1 MPLTSLT
8 FQCTSDPVEAKAWF
22 AGLIADEPVLM
33 SVIASVADSVIA
45 DRARYEDPR
54 WWAGRDASGRVVAG
68 FMRTPPWPLHVAMA
82 TAGQAAAFAEHLAR
96 QGSSLPGVG
105 GRREPT
111 EAFRDVWAKLTGVSP
126 RTVME
131 VGAFDLP
138 DRPALPFPVTGH
150 YRLARRDELAVADRW
165 AQDFNAAVEHTPGKA
180 HSLVHRIGAGRVGFW
195 VDEGHPVSMAHASLV
210 NGGVTRISGVWTP
223 VELRGR
229 GYASAVVAAL
239 SSERMDAG
247 ESCMLFTDLAN
258 PTSNK
263 IYQAMGYRRI
273 GDNITI
279 EFLGPVATR

>member
-1 MPLTSLT
+1 
-8 FQCTSDPVEAKAWF
+8 
-22 AGLIADEPVLM
+22 
-33 SVIASVADSVIA
+33 
-45 DRARYEDPR
+45 
-54 WWAGRDASGRVVAG
+54 
-68 FMRTPPWPLHVAMA
+68 
-82 TAGQAAAFAEHLAR
+82 
-96 QGSSLPGVG
+96 
-105 GRREPT
+105 
-111 EAFRDVWAKLTGVSP
+111 
-126 RTVME
+126 
-131 VGAFDLP
+131 
-138 DRPALPFPVTGH
+138 
-150 YRLARRDELAVADRW
+150 
-165 AQDFNAAVEHTPGKA
+165 
-180 HSLVHRIGAGRVGFW
+180 
-195 VDEGHPVSMAHASLV
+195 MAHASLV